1 MTRIYVDGV
10 FDLFHWGHLEL
21 FRSARALAK
30 RPYLIVGVCA
40 DEDVDYKP
48 RPTMTFDERLRIVAA
63 CGLVDEAVRGPVPA
77 SNDFLKTMAIGLV
90 VHGNEISEE
99 SRQTWYSAAIE
110 LGIYREVPYTSNIN
124 TTGIR
129 RRILNAYL
137 GRNIET

>member
-1 MTRIYVDGV
+1 VTRIYVDGV
-10 FDLFHWGHLEL
+10 FDLFHWGHVEL
-21 FRSARALAK
+21 FRSARALAN

-63 CGLVDEAVRGPVPA
+63 CGLVDETVRGLVPA
-77 SNDFLKTMAIGLV
+77 GKEFLKQMAIDLV
-90 VHGNEISEE
+90 VHGNDTSEE
-99 SRQTWYSAAIE
+99 NRRTWYSAAIE
-110 LGIYREVPYTSNIN
+110 LGIYREVPYTSNIT

-137 GRNIET
+137 GRNVEA